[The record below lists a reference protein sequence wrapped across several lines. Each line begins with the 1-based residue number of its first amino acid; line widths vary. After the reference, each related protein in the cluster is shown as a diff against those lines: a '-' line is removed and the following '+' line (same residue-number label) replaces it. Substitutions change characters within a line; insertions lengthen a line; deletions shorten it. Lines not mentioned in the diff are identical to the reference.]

1 MQDLSSRISALTPEQ
16 RALFEARLKQKGLH
30 APDAQAIP
38 RRPQSDSPY
47 CPPSID
53 QERLW
58 FIDQLQPGNCA
69 YNIFS
74 ASRLRG
80 ALDVEV
86 MRQVVNELVARHESL
101 RTTFAVVDGQPMQ
114 VIAPELKIP
123 LIPVDLASL
132 PAVEREAEAL
142 RLTTEDFAAPFDLEK
157 GPLVR
162 IGLIRL
168 ADDDYVMH
176 VNMHH
181 TVTDRW
187 SGAIFERETG
197 MLYQALKSGQSSPL
211 PPLPIQYAD
220 YAVWQRER
228 MRGEIYQKQVAY
240 WKQRLAGAP
249 YVLEVPT
256 DYTRPPIQTF
266 KGARAFA
273 VYPKRLLDALKEVCK
288 REGVTMFML
297 ALAAFKT
304 LLYRYT
310 GQDDVL
316 IGATFANRNRPELDN
331 LVGYLLNLLVFR
343 TSLSG
348 NPTFR
353 ELLLRER
360 EAAVGAFAHQE
371 LPFGKLV
378 QELRPP
384 QDASRNPIVQA
395 SLIYLD
401 FPELTV
407 MEVLGMSASHLT
419 IDNRASRF
427 DITLA
432 MTETPA
438 GFEVD
443 IEYPTDLYRRSRME
457 RMTKHLE
464 ILLEAV
470 VADAGQRLSGLTI
483 LSSREERQLLHEWND
498 TAAEYPRDLCLHEL
512 FEAQVERTPDAI
524 ALVSDEEEVTYRE
537 LNRRSNQLARYL
549 RTTAGV
555 GGGTRVGIS
564 VERSVEMV
572 VGLLAALKTGAAY
585 VPLDTHV
592 PRRRLAYMIE
602 DASVAALLTVER
614 LREKLPENGARAI
627 CLDTQRAAIERQ
639 SGENLPGGL
648 TSESPA
654 YVIYTSGSTGQPK
667 GVQIPHRAVVNFLYS
682 TRAKTNLTN
691 ADTMLA
697 VTTLSFDIAGLEIY
711 LPLMVGARV
720 VIAGGETASD
730 GTRLAKMLE
739 DTRATAMQ
747 ATPATWRMLVE
758 AGWRGGAGE
767 RLKVLCGGEALSRE
781 LAAQLL
787 ERGGEVW
794 NLYGPTET
802 TIWSGAHR
810 LQHAEEHVPLG
821 QPLANTRFYVLD
833 VDLNPVPVGIYGELH
848 IGGDGLAHGY
858 VNRPELTA
866 ARFIPDPFGALPGG
880 RLYRTGDLVRYH
892 DDGSLEF
899 AGRLDYQVKVRGFRI
914 ELADIETALN
924 QHESI
929 REAVVVVH
937 RGTTEDKRLV
947 AYVVAEDEAHAPGVA
962 ELRAYLKERLPE
974 YMIPSAFLFLRRL
987 PLTPNGK
994 IDRRALPAPDA
1005 SRPDLEAPYVA
1016 PETFI
1021 EQRLAAI
1028 FTQVLGL
1035 ERIGLHDNFFEL
1047 GGDSLLAAQLVAR
1060 ARQAFDIELLL
1071 RDLFWRPT
1079 IAELSLVIEEA
1090 FILHLEEVSDEEAE
1104 RMLEGWPHA
1113 AGGG

>member
-16 RALFEARLKQKGLH
+16 RALFETRLKQKGLH
-30 APDAQAIP
+30 APDAQGIP
-38 RRPQSDSPY
+38 RRPPGDSPY

-80 ALDVEV
+80 PLDVEI
-86 MRQVVNELVARHESL
+86 MRRVVNELVVRHESL
-101 RTTFAVVDGQPMQ
+101 RTTFAVIDGQPMQ
-114 VIAPELKIP
+114 VIAPELNIP

-132 PAVEREAEAL
+132 PEAEREAEAL
-142 RLTTEDFAAPFDLEK
+142 RLTTGDFATPFDLEQ

-168 ADDDYVMH
+168 ADDDYVLH

-181 TVTDRW
+181 TITDRW

-197 MLYQALKSGQSSPL
+197 LLYQALASGQPSPL
-211 PPLPIQYAD
+211 PPLPIRYAD
-220 YAVWQRER
+220 YAVWQRAR
-228 MRGEIYQKQVAY
+228 MQGEMYQKQVAY
-240 WKQRLAGAP
+240 WKQQLAGAP
-249 YVLEVPT
+249 SVLEVPT
-256 DYTRPPIQTF
+256 DYTRPPFQTF
-266 KGARAFA
+266 KGARVFA
-273 VYPKRLLDALKEVCK
+273 RFPKHLLDALREVCK

-316 IGATFANRNRPELDN
+316 VGATFANRNRPELVN

-343 TSLSG
+343 TNLSG

-353 ELLLRER
+353 ELLKRER

-401 FPELTV
+401 FPELTAI
-407 MEVLGMSASHLT
+407 EVLGMTARHLN

-432 MTETPA
+432 MTETPE
-438 GFEVD
+438 GFEID

-464 ILLEAV
+464 NLLEAV
-470 VADAGQRLSGLTI
+470 VADAGRRLSDLPI
-483 LSSREERQLLHEWND
+483 LSRGETRQLLFEWND
-498 TAAEYPRDLCLHEL
+498 TAADYPRELCIHDL
-512 FEAQVERTPDAI
+512 FEAQVERTPDAV
-524 ALVSDEEEVTYRE
+524 ALVSGEEETTYRE
-537 LNRRSNQLARYL
+537 LNRRSNQLAHHL
-549 RTTAGV
+549 SAAGV
-555 GGGTRVGIS
+555 EAGMRVGIC
-564 VERSVEMV
+564 VERTVEMV
-572 VGLLAALKTGAAY
+572 VSLLAVLKCGAAY
-585 VPLDTHV
+585 VPLDVHV
-592 PRRRLAYMIE
+592 PRRRLAFMIE
-602 DASVAALLTVER
+602 DASVAALVTQER
-614 LREKLPENGARAI
+614 LLEHLPENGVRTI
-627 CLDTQRAAIERQ
+627 CLDQARAEIERHG
-639 SGENLPGGL
+639 GENFSGGL

-667 GVQIPHRAVVNFLYS
+667 GVQVAHRAVVNLLFAM
-682 TRAKTNLTN
+682 RAKIDLTD
-691 ADTMLA
+691 ADTLLA
-697 VTTLSFDIAGLEIY
+697 VSTLSFDIAGLEIF
-711 LPLMVGARV
+711 LPLMTGARV
-720 VIAGGETASD
+720 VVADGETASD
-730 GTRLAKMLE
+730 GTRLSQMIEA
-739 DTRATAMQ
+739 TRATVMQ

-767 RLKVLCGGEALSRE
+767 RLKVLCGGEALSRD

-802 TIWSGAHR
+802 TIYSAGHR
-810 LQHAEEHVPLG
+810 LQPGEESAPLG
-821 QPLANTRFYVLD
+821 RPLTNMRLHVLD
-833 VDLNPVPVGIYGELH
+833 AGMNPVPIGIYGELH
-848 IGGDGLAHGY
+848 VGGEGLAHGY
-858 VNRPELTA
+858 VNRPALTA
-866 ARFIPDPFGALPGG
+866 AQFIPDPFSVLPGA

-892 DDGSLEF
+892 EDGNIEF

-914 ELADIETALN
+914 ELADIEAALN
-924 QHESI
+924 QHE
-929 REAVVVVH
+929 AVRASVVAVH
-937 RGTTEDKRLV
+937 QETTEDKRLV
-947 AYVVAEDEAHAPGVA
+947 AYLVAEDGAQTPNVTQ
-962 ELRAYLKERLPE
+962 LRAYLKERLPE
-974 YMIPSAFLFLRRL
+974 YMVPASFLFLRRF
-987 PLTPNGK
+987 PLTPSGK
-994 IDRRALPAPDA
+994 IDRRALPAPD
-1005 SRPDLEAPYVA
+1005 SVRPDLETAFVA

-1028 FTQVLGL
+1028 FLQALGL
-1035 ERIGLHDNFFEL
+1035 SRVGVHDNFFEL
-1047 GGDSLLAAQLVAR
+1047 GGDSLLAAQLVSR
-1060 ARQAFDIELLL
+1060 VRQAFDIELLL

-1079 IAELSLVIEEA
+1079 IAELAVLIEEA
-1090 FILHLEEVSDEEAE
+1090 FIAHLEEVSDEEAE
-1104 RMLEGWPHA
+1104 RLLEGRS
-1113 AGGG
+1113 

>member
-16 RALFEARLKQKGLH
+16 RALFESRLKQKGLH
-30 APDAQAIP
+30 APDAPVIP
-38 RRPQSDSPY
+38 QRPQSDSPY
-47 CPPSID
+47 CLPSID

-58 FIDQLQPGNCA
+58 FIDQLQPGNSA

-80 ALDVEV
+80 PLDVDI
-86 MRQVVNELVARHESL
+86 MRRVVNELVVRHESL

-132 PAVEREAEAL
+132 PEDEREAEAL

-197 MLYQALKSGQSSPL
+197 LLYQALASGQASPL

-220 YAVWQRER
+220 YAAWQRER
-228 MRGEIYQKQVAY
+228 MGGEIYQKQVAY
-240 WKQRLAGAP
+240 WKRQLAGAP
-249 YVLEVPT
+249 YVLEVPP
-256 DYTRPPIQTF
+256 DYTRPPFQTF
-266 KGARAFA
+266 KGARVFA
-273 VYPKRLLDALKEVCK
+273 TYPKSLLDALKETCK

-310 GQDDVL
+310 GQEDVL
-316 IGATFANRNRPELDN
+316 VGATFANRNRPELDN

-343 TSLSG
+343 TNLSG

-353 ELLLRER
+353 ELLMRER
-360 EAAVGAFAHQE
+360 ESAVGAFAHQE

-401 FPELTV
+401 FPELTAI
-407 MEVLGMSASHLT
+407 EVLGMTAKHLT

-432 MTETPA
+432 MTETPS
-438 GFEVD
+438 GFEID
-443 IEYPTDLYRRSRME
+443 IEYPTDLYRRPRME

-464 ILLEAV
+464 ILLEAI
-470 VADAGQRLSGLTI
+470 VADAGQRLSDLPI
-483 LSSREERQLLHEWND
+483 LSTRESEQLLFEWND
-498 TAAEYPRDLCLHEL
+498 TATEYPRELCIHEL
-512 FEAQVERTPDAI
+512 FEAQVERTPDAF
-524 ALVSDEEEVTYRE
+524 ALVFDKSEVTYRE
-537 LNRRSNQLARYL
+537 LNRRSNQLAHYL
-549 RTTAGV
+549 RATGV
-555 GGGTRVGIS
+555 NNETRVGICL
-564 VERSVEMV
+564 ERSIEMV
-572 VGLLAALKTGAAY
+572 VGLLAVLKTGAAY
-585 VPLDTHV
+585 VPLDMHV
-592 PRRRLAYMIE
+592 PPRRLAFIVE
-602 DASVAALLTVER
+602 DASVAALLTQER
-614 LREKLPENGARAI
+614 LRDKLPENGARVI
-627 CLDTQRAAIERQ
+627 CLDAEREVIEQQ
-639 SGENLPGGL
+639 SGENLSGKL

-667 GVQIPHRAVVNFLYS
+667 GVQVPHRAVVNFLHAM
-682 TRAKTNLTN
+682 RAKTNLTK
-691 ADTMLA
+691 ADTLLA

-711 LPLMVGARV
+711 LPLTVGARV
-720 VIAGGETASD
+720 VVAGGETASD
-730 GTRLAKMLE
+730 GTQLSKMLE

-747 ATPATWRMLVE
+747 ATPATWRMLLE
-758 AGWRGGAGE
+758 AGWRGDSK
-767 RLKVLCGGEALSRE
+767 RLKALSGGEAMSKE

-787 ERGGEVW
+787 EKGREVW

-802 TIWSGAHR
+802 TIYSGAHR
-810 LQHAEEHVPLG
+810 LQHGEEHVPLG

-833 VDLNPVPVGIYGELH
+833 VDMNPVPVGIYGELY
-848 IGGDGLAHGY
+848 IGGEGLAHGY

-866 ARFIPDPFGALPGG
+866 AQFIPDPFGDSPGA

-892 DDGSLEF
+892 DDGSIEF
-899 AGRLDYQVKVRGFRI
+899 AGRLDHQVKVRGFRI

-924 QHESI
+924 QHEAV
-929 REAVVVVH
+929 RETVVTVH
-937 RGTTEDKRLV
+937 RGATEDKRLV
-947 AYVVAEDEAHAPGVA
+947 AYIVADDEAHAPNVTQ
-962 ELRAYLKERLPE
+962 LRAYLKERLPE
-974 YMIPSAFLFLRRL
+974 YMIPSAFLFLRGL

-1005 SRPDLEAPYVA
+1005 FRPDLEAAYVA

-1028 FTQVLGL
+1028 FMQVLGL
-1035 ERIGLHDNFFEL
+1035 NRAGVHDNFFEL
-1047 GGDSLLAAQLVAR
+1047 GGDSLLAAQLVSR
-1060 ARQAFDIELLL
+1060 VRQAFDIELLL

-1079 IAELSLVIEEA
+1079 IAELSLLVEEA
-1090 FILHLEEVSDEEAE
+1090 FIAHLEEVSDEEAE
-1104 RMLEGWPHA
+1104 RMLEG
-1113 AGGG
+1113 

>member
-30 APDAQAIP
+30 APDAQIIP
-38 RRPQSDSPY
+38 HRPPSDSPY
-47 CPPSID
+47 CLPSID

-58 FIDQLQPGNCA
+58 FIDQLQPGNSA

-80 ALDVEV
+80 PLDVEI
-86 MRQVVNELVARHESL
+86 MRQVVNELVVRHESL

-132 PAVEREAEAL
+132 PEDERLAEAL

-197 MLYQALKSGQSSPL
+197 LLYQALASGQPSPL

-220 YAVWQRER
+220 YAAWQRGR
-228 MRGEIYQKQVAY
+228 MQGEIYQKQVAY
-240 WKQRLAGAP
+240 WKQQLAGAP

-256 DYTRPPIQTF
+256 DYTRPPIQNF

-273 VYPKRLLDALKEVCK
+273 TYPKRLLDALKEVCK

-297 ALAAFKT
+297 ALAAYKT

-316 IGATFANRNRPELDN
+316 VGATFANRNRPELDN

-353 ELLLRER
+353 ELLKRER
-360 EAAVGAFAHQE
+360 EAAIGAFAHQE

-407 MEVLGMSASHLT
+407 MEVLGMTAKHLT

-432 MTETPA
+432 MTETPE
-438 GFEVD
+438 GFEID

-464 ILLEAV
+464 ILLEAI
-470 VADAGQRLSGLTI
+470 VADAGRRLSDLPI
-483 LSSREERQLLHEWND
+483 LSTRERQQLLFKWND
-498 TAAEYPRDLCLHEL
+498 TAAEYPRGRCIHEL
-512 FEAQVERTPDAI
+512 FEAQVERTPDSV
-524 ALVSDEEEVTYRE
+524 ALVFDQEEVTYRE
-537 LNRRSNQLARYL
+537 LNRRSNQLAHYL
-549 RTTAGV
+549 KTVGV
-555 GGGTRVGIS
+555 DAGTRVGIC

-572 VGLLAALKTGAAY
+572 ISLLAVLKAGAAY
-585 VPLDTHV
+585 VPLDMHV
-592 PRRRLAYMIE
+592 PRQRLAFMIE
-602 DASVAALLTVER
+602 DASLAALLTEER

-627 CLDTQRAAIERQ
+627 SLDTERAAIERR
-639 SGENLPGGL
+639 SGENLSDDL

-654 YVIYTSGSTGQPK
+654 YVLYTSGSTGQPK
-667 GVQIPHRAVVNFLYS
+667 GVQVPHRAVVNFLYAM
-682 TRAKTNLTN
+682 RAKTNLTN
-691 ADTMLA
+691 ADTLLA

-711 LPLMVGARV
+711 LPLMVGARI
-720 VIAGGETASD
+720 VIAGSETISD
-730 GTRLAKMLE
+730 GTRLSKMLE
-739 DTRATAMQ
+739 DTRANAMQ

-758 AGWRGGAGE
+758 TGWRGRMGR
-767 RLKVLCGGEALSRE
+767 RLKVLCGGEAMSRE

-802 TIWSGAHR
+802 TIWSGAHQLR
-810 LQHAEEHVPLG
+810 HGEEHVPLG
-821 QPLANTRFYVLD
+821 RPLANTRFYVLD
-833 VDLNPVPVGIYGELH
+833 VAMNPVPVGIYGELH

-866 ARFIPDPFGALPGG
+866 AQFIPDPFGVLPGG

-892 DDGSLEF
+892 DDGAIEF

-924 QHESI
+924 HHEAI
-929 REAVVVVH
+929 RETVVMVH
-937 RGTTEDKRLV
+937 QGATEDKRLV
-947 AYVVAEDEAHAPGVA
+947 AYIIAHNEAHTPSVTQ
-962 ELRAYLKERLPE
+962 LRAYLKERLPE
-974 YMIPSAFLFLRRL
+974 YMNPSAFLFLRQW
-987 PLTPNGK
+987 PLTPSGK

-1005 SRPDLEAPYVA
+1005 YRPDLEAAYVA

-1028 FTQVLGL
+1028 FMQVLDL
-1035 ERIGLHDNFFEL
+1035 KQIGVHDNFFEL
-1047 GGDSLLAAQLVAR
+1047 GGDSLLAAQLVSR
-1060 ARQAFDIELLL
+1060 ARRAFDIELLL

-1079 IAELSLVIEEA
+1079 IAELSLLIEEA
-1090 FILHLEEVSDEEAE
+1090 FIAHLEEVSDEEAE
-1104 RMLEGWPHA
+1104 RMLEGQS
-1113 AGGG
+1113 

>member
-30 APDAQAIP
+30 APDAQVIP
-38 RRPQSDSPY
+38 HRPPSDSPY
-47 CPPSID
+47 CLPSID

-58 FIDQLQPGNCA
+58 FIDQLQPGNSA

-80 ALDVEV
+80 PLDVDI
-86 MRQVVNELVARHESL
+86 MRQVVNELVVRHESL
-101 RTTFAVVDGQPMQ
+101 RTTFVVVDGQPMQ
-114 VIAPELKIP
+114 LIAPELKIP
-123 LIPVDLASL
+123 LIPVDLSSL
-132 PAVEREAEAL
+132 PADEREAEAL

-197 MLYQALKSGQSSPL
+197 LLYQALASGQPSPL
-211 PPLPIQYAD
+211 PPLSIQYAD
-220 YAVWQRER
+220 YAAWQRGR
-228 MRGEIYQKQVAY
+228 MQGEMYQKQVAY
-240 WKQRLAGAP
+240 WKQQLNGAP

-273 VYPKRLLDALKEVCK
+273 TYPKPLLDALREVCK

-316 IGATFANRNRPELDN
+316 VGATFANRNRPELDN

-343 TSLSG
+343 SSLSG

-353 ELLLRER
+353 ELLKRER

-407 MEVLGMSASHLT
+407 MEVLGMTAKHLT

-432 MTETPA
+432 MTETPE
-438 GFEVD
+438 GFEID

-464 ILLEAV
+464 ILLEAI
-470 VADAGQRLSGLTI
+470 VADAGQRLSDLPI
-483 LSSREERQLLHEWND
+483 LSSRERQQLLSEWND
-498 TAAEYPRDLCLHEL
+498 TAADYPRGRSIHEL
-512 FEAQVERTPDAI
+512 FEAQAERTPDAV
-524 ALVSDEEEVTYRE
+524 ALVFAEAEVTYRE
-537 LNRRSNQLARYL
+537 LNRRSNQLAHYL
-549 RTTAGV
+549 KTVGV
-555 GGGTRVGIS
+555 GAGMRVGIC

-572 VGLLAALKTGAAY
+572 ISLLAVLKTGAAY
-585 VPLDTHV
+585 VPLDIHV
-592 PRRRLAYMIE
+592 PRRRLAFMIE
-602 DASVAALLTVER
+602 DASLAVILTEER
-614 LREKLPENGARAI
+614 LREKLPESGVRAI
-627 CLDTQRAAIERQ
+627 FLDTERAAIERQ
-639 SGENLPGGL
+639 SGENLSAEL
-648 TSESPA
+648 ASESPA
-654 YVIYTSGSTGQPK
+654 YVLYTSGSTGQPK
-667 GVQIPHRAVVNFLYS
+667 GVQIPHRAVVNLLYAM
-682 TRAKTNLTN
+682 RAKTNLTN
-691 ADTMLA
+691 ADTLLA
-697 VTTLSFDIAGLEIY
+697 VTTLSFDIAGVEIY
-711 LPLMVGARV
+711 LPLMVGARIV
-720 VIAGGETASD
+720 VAGGETISD
-730 GTRLAKMLE
+730 ATQLSKMLE

-758 AGWRGGAGE
+758 AGWRGGVGSG
-767 RLKVLCGGEALSRE
+767 LKVLCGGEAMSME

-787 ERGGEVW
+787 ERGSEVW

-802 TIWSGAHR
+802 TIYSGGHT
-810 LQHAEEHVPLG
+810 LQHGEAHVPLG
-821 QPLANTRFYVLD
+821 RPLANTRFYVLD
-833 VDLNPVPVGIYGELH
+833 VDMNPVPIGIYGELH

-858 VNRPELTA
+858 INRPDLTA
-866 ARFIPDPFGALPGG
+866 AQFIPDPFSTAPGA

-892 DDGSLEF
+892 DDGNIEF

-914 ELADIETALN
+914 ELADIEAALN
-924 QHESI
+924 QHEAI
-929 REAVVVVH
+929 RQTVVTVH
-937 RGTTEDKRLV
+937 QDTSEDKRLV
-947 AYVVAEDEAHAPGVA
+947 AYIVADDEAQAPNVTQ
-962 ELRAYLKERLPE
+962 LRAYLKERLPE
-974 YMIPSAFLFLRRL
+974 YMIPSAFLFLRQW
-987 PLTPNGK
+987 PLTPSGK

-1005 SRPDLEAPYVA
+1005 FRPDLETAFVA

-1028 FTQVLGL
+1028 FMQVLGL
-1035 ERIGLHDNFFEL
+1035 KQVGVHDNFFEL
-1047 GGDSLLAAQLVAR
+1047 GGDSLLAAQLVSR
-1060 ARQAFDIELLL
+1060 ARRAFDIELLL

-1079 IAELSLVIEEA
+1079 IAELSVLIEEA
-1090 FILHLEEVSDEEAE
+1090 FIAHLEEVSDEEAE
-1104 RMLEGWPHA
+1104 RMLEG
-1113 AGGG
+1113 

>member
-16 RALFEARLKQKGLH
+16 RALFESRLKQKGLH
-30 APDAQAIP
+30 TPDAQVIP
-38 RRPQSDSPY
+38 RRPPSDSPY
-47 CPPSID
+47 CLPSID

-80 ALDVEV
+80 PLDVEI
-86 MRQVVNELVARHESL
+86 MRRVVNELVVRHESL

-114 VIAPELKIP
+114 VITPELKIP
-123 LIPVDLASL
+123 LIPVDLAAL
-132 PAVEREAEAL
+132 PEDEREAEAL
-142 RLTTEDFAAPFDLEK
+142 RLTTEDFATPFDLER

-162 IGLIRL
+162 IGLIKL

-197 MLYQALKSGQSSPL
+197 LLYQALANGQPSPL

-228 MRGEIYQKQVAY
+228 MQGEIYQKQVAY
-240 WKQRLAGAP
+240 WKQQLAGAP

-256 DYTRPPIQTF
+256 DYTRPPFQTF
-266 KGARAFA
+266 RGARTFA
-273 VYPKRLLDALKEVCK
+273 VYPKRLLDALRDVCR

-316 IGATFANRNRPELDN
+316 VGATFANRNRPELDN

-343 TSLSG
+343 SNLSG
-348 NPTFR
+348 DPTFR
-353 ELLLRER
+353 ELLKRER
-360 EAAVGAFAHQE
+360 EAAVGAFAHQD

-401 FPELTV
+401 FPELTAIE
-407 MEVLGMSASHLT
+407 MLGMTAKHLT

-432 MTETPA
+432 MTETPE
-438 GFEVD
+438 GFEID

-464 ILLEAV
+464 ILLEAI
-470 VADAGQRLSGLTI
+470 VADAGRRLSELPI
-483 LSSREERQLLHEWND
+483 LSPREQQQLLIEWND
-498 TAAEYPRDLCLHEL
+498 TAADYPRERGIHEL
-512 FEAQVERTPDAI
+512 FEAQVERTPDAV
-524 ALVSDEEEVTYRE
+524 ALVSGEEETTYRD
-537 LNRRSNQLARYL
+537 LNRRANQLAHYL
-549 RTTAGV
+549 RALGV
-555 GGGTRVGIS
+555 GAGTRVGIC

-572 VGLLAALKTGAAY
+572 VGLLAALKCGAAY
-585 VPLDTHV
+585 VPLDTQV
-592 PRRRLAYMIE
+592 PRRRLAFMIE
-602 DASVAALLTVER
+602 DASVAALLTQER
-614 LREKLPENGARAI
+614 LLEQLPENGVRAI
-627 CLDTQRAAIERQ
+627 CLDAERAAIERH
-639 SGENLPGGL
+639 SGENPSGEF

-667 GVQIPHRAVVNFLYS
+667 GVQVPHRAVVNFLYAM
-682 TRAKTNLTN
+682 RDAIALTH
-691 ADTMLA
+691 ADTLLA

-711 LPLMVGARV
+711 LPLMTGARIV
-720 VIAGGETASD
+720 VADAETAAD
-730 GTRLAKMLE
+730 GTRLSQMIA

-758 AGWRGGAGE
+758 ADWRGGAGE
-767 RLKVLCGGEALSRE
+767 RLKVLCGGEALSKE

-787 ERGGEVW
+787 ERGSEVW

-802 TIWSGAHR
+802 AIYSGVHR
-810 LQHAEEHVPLG
+810 LQPGEESVPLG
-821 QPLANTRFYVLD
+821 RPLPNTHFYVLD
-833 VDLNPVPVGIYGELH
+833 SGMNPVPVGIYGELH
-848 IGGDGLAHGY
+848 IGGEGLAHGY
-858 VNRPELTA
+858 VNRPALTA
-866 ARFIPDPFGALPGG
+866 AQFIPDPFSQLPGA
-880 RLYRTGDLVRYH
+880 RMYRTGDLVRYH
-892 DDGSLEF
+892 EDGNVEF

-914 ELADIETALN
+914 ELADIEAALN
-924 QHESI
+924 QHEAV
-929 REAVVVVH
+929 REAVVSVH
-937 RGTTEDKRLV
+937 QDTSEDKRLV
-947 AYVVAEDEAHAPGVA
+947 AYVVAEDEMQTPNVTQ
-962 ELRAYLKERLPE
+962 LRAYLKERLPE
-974 YMIPSAFLFLRRL
+974 YMLPSSFLFLRRL

-994 IDRRALPAPDA
+994 IDRRALPAPD
-1005 SRPDLEAPYVA
+1005 SVRPDLETAFVA

-1028 FTQVLGL
+1028 FLQVLGL
-1035 ERIGLHDNFFEL
+1035 AQVGVHDNFFEL
-1047 GGDSLLAAQLVAR
+1047 GGDSLLAAQLVSR
-1060 ARQAFDIELLL
+1060 VRQTFDIELLL

-1079 IAELSLVIEEA
+1079 IAELSLLVEEA
-1090 FILHLEEVSDEEAE
+1090 FIAHLEDVSDEEAE
-1104 RMLEGWPHA
+1104 RMLEGRA
-1113 AGGG
+1113 